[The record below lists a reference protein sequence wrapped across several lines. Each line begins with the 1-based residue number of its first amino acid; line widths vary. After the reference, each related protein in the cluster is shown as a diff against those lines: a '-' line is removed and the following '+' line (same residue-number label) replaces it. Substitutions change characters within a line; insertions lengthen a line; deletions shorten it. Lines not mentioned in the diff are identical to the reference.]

1 MSKINEWRASLNDVE
16 GLELSDNM
24 VGKLMELDGLD
35 IEFDHLSDENKSL
48 NESLVEKDEEIAK
61 LKDTVWKLFE
71 NQTGIS
77 NQKPEE
83 VENQKPQAKKPSDII
98 KFM

>member
-1 MSKINEWRASLNDVE
+1 MSKINDWRASLNDVE

-24 VGKLMELDGLD
+24 MTKLMELDGLD
-35 IEFDHLSDENKSL
+35 IEFDHLTDENISL
-48 NESLVEKDEEIAK
+48 NESLAKKDEEIGK

-83 VENQKPQAKKPSDII
+83 VEKQRPQTKKPSDII

>member
-16 GLELSDNM
+16 GLELDDNM
-24 VGKLMELDGLD
+24 VEKLMELDGLD
-35 IEFDHLSDENKSL
+35 IEFDHLSDENESL
-48 NESLVEKDEEIAK
+48 NESLVKKDEEITK

-83 VENQKPQAKKPSDII
+83 AEKQKPQTKKPSDII